1 MVILDRLAT
10 EFAVFIE
17 LRKEIGFFSNFRVI
31 LSDDFD
37 NLTRERRV
45 EFLRDI
51 ENVKIQAAPY
61 VRPSC
66 RCHFLK

>member
-17 LRKEIGFFSNFRVI
+17 LQKEIGFFSNFRVI

-45 EFLRDI
+45 EFFRDI
-51 ENVKIQAAPY
+51 EYVKI
-61 VRPSC
+61 
-66 RCHFLK
+66 

>member
-45 EFLRDI
+45 EFFLVSRYRTRI
-51 ENVKIQAAPY
+51 RPLKI
-61 VRPSC
+61 
-66 RCHFLK
+66 FLNIF